1 MSVKNHLA
9 KIKTQ
14 DNLSVYKMLVQSQNF
29 LALTSIDMDRRNVNI
44 TTLWKWRTNH
54 NTRLLEKKSLAVK
67 HFVGKKT

>member
-44 TTLWKWRTNH
+44 TTL
-54 NTRLLEKKSLAVK
+54 
-67 HFVGKKT
+67 